1 MMYIMYLCGY
11 GLCVWVVCMSGR
23 FWYLHDTVVACDLL
37 ALASVAFTGACSKR
51 RTALLLAYC

>member
-1 MMYIMYLCGY
+1 MMYIMYICGA
-11 GLCVWVVCMSGR
+11 WVVYMYGR